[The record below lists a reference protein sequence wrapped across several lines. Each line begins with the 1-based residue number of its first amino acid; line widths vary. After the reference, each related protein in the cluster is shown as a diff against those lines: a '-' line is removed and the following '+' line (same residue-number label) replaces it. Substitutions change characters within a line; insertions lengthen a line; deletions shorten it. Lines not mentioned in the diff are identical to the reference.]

1 MTRILIPRSDNVSAK
16 IIEASDWEK
25 YWGTIISDYVVCG
38 FSLSAGS
45 GLAVDVSAGTLR
57 LKGLYVNNST
67 TCTVSSLTAC
77 ATNYIYATICR
88 DPTCEPQAWSFS
100 QNTTGTAPTDSM
112 VLGSATTDATS
123 VTAVD
128 NLLKNESSGLDG
140 GDLVFGAGSDG
151 TVTISTNTCL
161 TQNKYYQNLTID
173 AGVTLTG
180 TTSPLVVSVAGT
192 LTVNGTLTMSCKG
205 GSGGAVGGG
214 TGGNAI
220 NLVQPPGGAGASN
233 VGTGGAAGAPN
244 NGGGGTATG
253 NGAGGGGG
261 GGGKFGPS
269 RNGGAGQGGS
279 SANTAG
285 GAGGSTG
292 SAFTDYESVLI
303 FLSSPSN
310 VVGAG
315 GGGGANGAGG
325 GSGGGSWSG
334 SNPGGSGSGGQGGS
348 GGGGGGTLVVAAR
361 KIIVGSCGVISSDG
375 GIGGTG
381 TSGNPGNPGG
391 TCKAGGGG
399 GGGGGGGSGGGGGN
413 GGLLFLAYAK
423 LTNNGTISVVA
434 GTGGSGGGGGSGGSG
449 GTGNNGQPG
458 GAGGPGTAGGSGG
471 VSGNA
476 GIIRQFKV

>member
-220 NLVQPPGGAGASN
+220 NLVQPPGGAG
-233 VGTGGAAGAPN
+233 
-244 NGGGGTATG
+244 
-253 NGAGGGGG
+253 
-261 GGGKFGPS
+261 
-269 RNGGAGQGGS
+269 
-279 SANTAG
+279 
-285 GAGGSTG
+285 GSTG